1 MNNLPMS
8 FKWQMPVW
16 IETAH
21 VDIEVNYS
29 SVEIEVTD
37 FEADTCVIVNRD
49 LLTECLDLDDL
60 YTLRRLC
67 VDLIEERER
76 HAEETNALET

>member
-1 MNNLPMS
+1 MTNLPMS
-8 FKWQMPVW
+8 FEWQMPVW

-21 VDIEVNYS
+21 VDIEVNCS
-29 SVEIEVTD
+29 SVDIEIND
-37 FEADTCVIVNRD
+37 FEADTCVTINRD
-49 LLTECLDLDDL
+49 LLDECLDLDDL

-76 HAEETNALET
+76 HAEENNALET